1 MRAVITPSRAHGSV
15 SAPPSKSMAHRY
27 LICAALSHGRS
38 VIDNVAFS
46 KDIKATISCINALGA
61 HCTADGGKI
70 TVDGIAEPNRGA
82 VLDCGECG
90 STLRFFV
97 PICASFGGEYSFT
110 GSTTLLARPMSVY
123 EQIFRERGIAYS
135 NDGEFIRIN
144 GTLSGGDF
152 VMDGGIS
159 SQFVS
164 GMLFSLPTAQSDSTI
179 ELIPPVESRP
189 YIDLTTDAL
198 RTFGIE
204 VEESGNSFAV
214 KGGQRYRACNV
225 TVEGD
230 YSNAAFLDAFNYVDG
245 DVTVLGLG
253 ESRQGDRVYKELFE
267 KLARGG
273 CDMIDISDCPDLGP
287 VLFALAAIYGG
298 SFCGTRRLRIKESDR
313 CAAMAAELAKLGAR
327 CEIGEDTMEVC
338 KTALRAPAEPIDS
351 HNDHRIAMAMSILLS
366 KVGGEIDNA
375 GAVAKSMPDFFE
387 KIKQLGIG
395 VECIED
401 N

>member
-27 LICAALSHGRS
+27 LICAALSDGRS

-46 KDIKATISCINALGA
+46 KDIEATIGCISALGA
-61 HCTADGGKI
+61 RCTADGSRI

-82 VLDCGECG
+82 ELNCGECG

-97 PICASFGGEYSFT
+97 PICASFGGEYSFA
-110 GSTTLLARPMSVY
+110 GSRTLLARPMSVY
-123 EQIFRERGIAYS
+123 EQIFRERGISYL
-135 NDGEFIRIN
+135 NDGGCIKIS
-144 GTLSGGDF
+144 GSLSGGDF

-164 GMLFSLPTAQSDSTI
+164 GMLFALPAAESDSTI

-198 RTFGIE
+198 RAFGIDVSE
-204 VEESGNSFAV
+204 RGNSFAI
-214 KGGQRYRACNV
+214 KGGQHYRACNV

-230 YSNAAFLDAFNYVDG
+230 YSNAAFLDAFNFVGG

-253 ESRQGDRVYKELFE
+253 DSRQGDRVYGELFE
-267 KLARGG
+267 KLALGAG
-273 CDMIDISDCPDLGP
+273 EVINIADCPDLGP
-287 VLFALAAIYGG
+287 VLFALAAVYGG
-298 SFCGTRRLRIKESDR
+298 NFCGTRRLRIKESDR
-313 CAAMAAELAKLGAR
+313 CAAMAAELAKLGVK
-327 CEIGEDTMEVC
+327 CEAGSDEMRVY
-338 KTALRAPAEPIDS
+338 KTALRKPSEPIDS

-366 KVGGEIDNA
+366 TVGGEIENA
-375 GAVAKSMPDFFE
+375 QAVAKSMPDFFN

-395 VECIED
+395 VECIE
-401 N
+401 NN

>member
-1 MRAVITPSRAHGSV
+1 MRAVITPSRAQGSV

-27 LICAALSHGRS
+27 LVCAALSRGQS

-46 KDIKATISCINALGA
+46 KDIEATIGCINALGA
-61 HCTADGGKI
+61 HCTADGDRI
-70 TVDGIAEPNRGA
+70 TVDGIAEPNRNA
-82 VLDCGECG
+82 TLDCGECG

-110 GSTTLLARPMSVY
+110 GSKTLLARPMSVY
-123 EQIFRERGIAYS
+123 EQIFCERGISYS
-135 NDGEFIRIN
+135 NDGNRIDIN
-144 GTLSGGDF
+144 GALSGGDF

-164 GMLFSLPTAQSDSTI
+164 GMLFSLPTSQSDSTI

-204 VEESGNSFAV
+204 IEENGNSFAI
-214 KGGQRYRACNV
+214 KGGQHYRACNV

-230 YSNAAFLDAFNYVDG
+230 YSNAAFLDAFNRVGG
-245 DVTVLGLG
+245 DVSVLGLG
-253 ESRQGDRVYKELFE
+253 KSRQGDRVYGELFE
-267 KLARGG
+267 KLSRGSG
-273 CDMIDISDCPDLGP
+273 AAIDISDCPDLGP
-287 VLFALAAIYGG
+287 VLFALAAVYGG
-298 SFCGTRRLRIKESDR
+298 CFCGTHRLRIKESDR
-313 CAAMAAELAKLGAR
+313 CAAMAAELAKLGVK
-327 CEIGEDTMEVC
+327 CEIGDDTMKVY
-338 KTALRAPAEPIDS
+338 KTALRTPTEPIDS
-351 HNDHRIAMAMSILLS
+351 HNDHRIVMAMSILLS
-366 KVGGEIDNA
+366 KVGGEIENA
-375 GAVAKSMPDFFE
+375 QAVAKSMPDFFD